1 MSQIFLSHVFLVPHV
16 VDSAKLNKLP
26 KGKFV
31 RRFLIGNTLISMR
44 RLDDKTQVPAGCF
57 YSSSGESASSAS
69 NLSSS
74 VSTTHLS
81 PLLPW
86 QQTPRFPKTLL
97 LAVVLQ
103 LAFFY
108 KLYIITAKSRNA
120 AKDLH
125 QNVETHT
132 QDNMENTKML
142 RDDDMENMRKEL
154 RRTREELSS
163 INYIKQIVLIVC
175 LAIYVYFR

>member
-74 VSTTHLS
+74 VSTARLS
-81 PLLPW
+81 PLLAR

-97 LAVVLQ
+97 LAVAL
-103 LAFFY
+103 
-108 KLYIITAKSRNA
+108 
-120 AKDLH
+120 
-125 QNVETHT
+125 
-132 QDNMENTKML
+132 
-142 RDDDMENMRKEL
+142 
-154 RRTREELSS
+154 
-163 INYIKQIVLIVC
+163 
-175 LAIYVYFR
+175 